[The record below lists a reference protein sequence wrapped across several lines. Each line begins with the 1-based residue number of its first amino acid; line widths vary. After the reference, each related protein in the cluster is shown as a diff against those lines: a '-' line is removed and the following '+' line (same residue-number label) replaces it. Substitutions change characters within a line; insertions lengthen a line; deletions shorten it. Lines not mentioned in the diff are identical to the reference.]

1 MESIASS
8 FDRLKGD
15 TVATI
20 DLSSGWFAADL

>member
-20 DLSSGWFAADL
+20 DLSSG